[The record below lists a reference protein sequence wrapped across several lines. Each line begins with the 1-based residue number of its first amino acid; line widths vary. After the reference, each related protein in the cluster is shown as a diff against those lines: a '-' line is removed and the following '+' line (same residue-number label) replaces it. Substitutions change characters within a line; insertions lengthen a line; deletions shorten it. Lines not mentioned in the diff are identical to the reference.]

1 MFSLE
6 FWKCKANGFSILT
19 KVVLERI
26 IVEIIL
32 KNTKEKDVIRNKG
45 IKYYLKL

>member
-6 FWKCKANGFSILT
+6 FWRCKANGFSILS
-19 KVVLERI
+19 KVVLEKI

-32 KNTKEKDVIRNKG
+32 KNTKKKMQ
-45 IKYYLKL
+45 